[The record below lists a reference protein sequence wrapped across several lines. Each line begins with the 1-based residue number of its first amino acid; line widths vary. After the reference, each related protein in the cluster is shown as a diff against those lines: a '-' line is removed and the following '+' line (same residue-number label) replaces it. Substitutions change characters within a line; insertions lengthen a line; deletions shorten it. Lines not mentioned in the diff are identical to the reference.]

1 MLFVTSMAKG
11 KLKEVLKEQDDP
23 EIAVRVSFSASKS
36 KSDMVQLIFDKSN
49 VEDQIVEDKD
59 GQKLL
64 LIGPELTKALDE
76 LVMDYQMTPE
86 GSGFIFS
93 KLP

>member
-11 KLKEVLKEQDDP
+11 KLKEALKERDDP
-23 EIAVRVSFSASKS
+23 EMAVRISFSTA
-36 KSDMVQLIFDKSN
+36 KSDMLHLVLDKPNVQ
-49 VEDQIVEDKD
+49 DQIVEDED

-64 LIGPELTKALDE
+64 LIGPEIAPSLDE

-86 GSGFIFS
+86 ESGFIFS